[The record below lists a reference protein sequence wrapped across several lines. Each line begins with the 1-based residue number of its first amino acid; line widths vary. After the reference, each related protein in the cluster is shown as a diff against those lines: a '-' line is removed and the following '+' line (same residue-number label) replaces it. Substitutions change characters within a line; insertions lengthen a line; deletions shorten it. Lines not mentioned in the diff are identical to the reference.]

1 MKQYNF
7 LEFENRIIEIK
18 EKLEASV
25 NMHKVKKMNRLSV
38 AVYLFVA
45 LSLIL
50 PSALYAEESSSGT
63 TIGIFIN
70 GGLGFANNLRMADRM
85 NVHRDAAEIVVSG
98 EEDEGKRKEPIGYA
112 GVDLEPRFFLGN
124 LVYAASLG
132 FYNVST
138 GAREV
143 RGVGGTYKTELSL
156 QMTAVRGSIYY
167 KVGLSDKSFILLGG
181 GLGYYIGTM
190 EEINNLNGVEQS
202 DEDTEWTIGWHT
214 VLEYNRLL
222 FGSFVFSA
230 GLMSRFAEIYNFQ
243 VNEVDNDD
251 KFSGNIT
258 GLYLYVGVGYLF

>member
-1 MKQYNF
+1 
-7 LEFENRIIEIK
+7 
-18 EKLEASV
+18 LEASV
-25 NMHKVKKMNRLSV
+25 KIHKFKKINRLSV
-38 AVYLFVA
+38 AVYLFIA

-63 TIGIFIN
+63 TIGIFLN
-70 GGLGFANNLRMADRM
+70 GGLGFANNLRMADRL
-85 NVHRDAAEIVVSG
+85 NARRDAAKVLLGG
-98 EEDEGKRKEPIGYA
+98 EEDEGKRREPIGYA
-112 GVDLEPRFFLGN
+112 GLDLEPRLFSGN
-124 LVYAASLG
+124 LVYALSLG

-143 RGVGGTYKTELSL
+143 SGVGGTYKTELSL
-156 QMTAVRGSIYY
+156 QMTGFRGSIYY

-202 DEDTEWTIGWHT
+202 DEDTKWTIGWHT
-214 VLEYNRLL
+214 ALEYNRLL

-230 GLMSRFAEIYNFQ
+230 GIMSRFAEIYNFQ
-243 VNEVDNDD
+243 VNEVDDDD

>member
-1 MKQYNF
+1 M
-7 LEFENRIIEIK
+7 
-18 EKLEASV
+18 

-63 TIGIFIN
+63 TIGIFLN
-70 GGLGFANNLRMADRM
+70 GGFGFANNLRMADRM
-85 NVHRDAAEIVVSG
+85 NVRRDAAEIVVSG

-112 GVDLEPRFFLGN
+112 GVDLEPRIFLGN